1 MSSPV
6 PGPSPVLRF
15 KRGAFSN
22 LPGLKAGEPGFT
34 TDKYDL
40 YVGLTSSLADNKFFG
55 SGRYWSREDGTTS
68 LGLKL
73 VDKDGSNNIEFKS
86 PNTLSGVTTYTFPE
100 TPQAGYVLSTNA
112 DGVLSWTD
120 QIDTLS
126 VSNFETNVA
135 FTSTTDNTLG
145 EVDTGAVQISGGV
158 GIAKNLTVGAGASI
172 GGDLKVSGVSTFQGN
187 VDLGDN
193 DRLRFGDDQDLQI
206 YHDGSNSWIR
216 DLGTGRLLL
225 TTDGT
230 AIDFKTNSSSEFMA
244 RFLQNDAVK
253 LYYDSS
259 KKFETTS
266 SGINVTGH
274 TETDTLN
281 VSGVSTCGDLTVSG
295 DLTVNGNTTFVNT
308 NTLTVEDR
316 TIELGMVDGAAPSS
330 ATTWDLGVL
339 FNYNS
344 SGAKKAAV
352 AWEHNDGRFK
362 FASEVTDGG
371 GSGVSNPQ
379 ITFTEFAPIEVSALW
394 VNDCAGQ
401 SQVINCSGT
410 ERTLEN
416 ITIDAGTY

>member
-126 VSNFETNVA
+126 VSNFESNVA

-172 GGDLKVSGVSTFQGN
+172 GGDLKVSGVSTFVGA
-187 VDLGDN
+187 
-193 DRLRFGDDQDLQI
+193 I
-206 YHDGSNSWIR
+206 TANS
-216 DLGTGRLLL
+216 
-225 TTDGT
+225 
-230 AIDFKTNSSSEFMA
+230 
-244 RFLQNDAVK
+244 
-253 LYYDSS
+253 
-259 KKFETTS
+259 
-266 SGINVTGH
+266 
-274 TETDTLN
+274 
-281 VSGVSTCGDLTVSG
+281 DLTIAG
-295 DLTVNGNTTFVNT
+295 DFTVNGNTTFVNT

-330 ATTWDLGVL
+330 PTTWDLGVL